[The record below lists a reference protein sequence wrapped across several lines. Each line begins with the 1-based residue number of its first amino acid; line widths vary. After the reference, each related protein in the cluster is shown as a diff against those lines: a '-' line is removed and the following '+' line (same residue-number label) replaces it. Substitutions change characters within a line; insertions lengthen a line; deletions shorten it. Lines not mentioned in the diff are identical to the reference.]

1 MDEIPLLGQNNH
13 QHPHKEPEIVE
24 ARCAFL
30 VYITKEGQTVMTPD
44 INTPLTTE
52 RLVHQDEAL
61 AACHVVAA
69 NLQAQQ
75 GAAMMMQAQMG
86 MAQAAMNARANQEV
100 LKGTPNL
107 RA

>member
-1 MDEIPLLGQNNH
+1 MGEIPLLGQNNTH
-13 QHPHKEPEIVE
+13 THKEPEVVQ

-30 VYITKEGQTVMTPD
+30 VYLTKEGAYVMTPD
-44 INTPLTTE
+44 INTPLVTE

-61 AACHVVAA
+61 AACHVVAG

-75 GAAMMMQAQMG
+75 NAAISMQAQMG
-86 MAQAAMNARANQEV
+86 MAQAAMNQRAAQQ
-100 LKGTPNL
+100 LQKDPKF

>member
-1 MDEIPLLGQNNH
+1 MGEIPLLGQNH
-13 QHPHKEPEIVE
+13 SHPHKEPEIVE

-30 VYITKEGQTVMTPD
+30 VYLTKEGAYVMTPD

-69 NLQAQQ
+69 NLEAQQ
-75 GAAMMMQAQMG
+75 AAALTVQTQMG
-86 MAQAAMNARANQEV
+86 MAQAAMNARASQQL
-100 LKGTPNL
+100 LKDPNL
-107 RA
+107 RV

>member
-1 MDEIPLLGQNNH
+1 MGEIPLLGQNRPA
-13 QHPHKEPEIVE
+13 QKIPEVVE

-30 VYITKEGQTVMTPD
+30 VYLTKEGQYVMTPD

-61 AACHVVAA
+61 AACHVIGI

-75 GAAMMMQAQMG
+75 NAALTVQAQAG
-86 MAQAAMNARANQEV
+86 MAQAVMNMRASQEIQKDPKFRV
-100 LKGTPNL
+100 K
-107 RA
+107 